1 MKKLENVEMKNYT
14 TMGVGGTVAHFFHI
28 ETPGD
33 IREAVE
39 ISKKENIPIVVLGE
53 GSNMIFHDNNLN
65 AIVLKIEIPGFE
77 VLKEDDTSVEIKIG
91 AGENWDAVVARA
103 VEMDYSGIEAL
114 SAIPGTTG
122 ATPFQNVGAYGQ
134 EIKNVIES
142 VEAYDMKKNSF
153 VILANA
159 ECAFAYRDSIFR
171 SSEQGRYI
179 ITSLVLKLSKFPPNV
194 PNYPGV
200 KKYFEENGN
209 SNPTLQEIRNAII
222 EIRAN
227 KLPDPKIIKNNGS
240 FFKNPICDS
249 VLVHELLKKYPD
261 MTNYPAGE
269 NKTKLSAGW
278 LIENCGL
285 KGKDFGEMKIYENN
299 ALVLVNKGNANFAD
313 LEKAKDFVVSEV
325 KNKFGVTLEPEPV
338 FVN

>member
-14 TMGVGGTVAHFFHI
+14 TMGVGGSVRHFVHVEKKEDI
-28 ETPGD
+28 E
-33 IREAVE
+33 EAVALAKAE
-39 ISKKENIPIVVLGE
+39 HLPIVVLGE
-53 GSNMIFHDNNLN
+53 GSNMIFPDEILN
-65 AIVLKIEIPGFE
+65 VVVLKIEISGFE
-77 VLKEDDTSVEIKIG
+77 VLNEDDTSVEIKIG
-91 AGENWDAVVARA
+91 AGENWDSVVARA
-103 VEMDYSGIEAL
+103 VDMDYSGIEAL

-134 EIKNVIES
+134 EIKNVIEF
-142 VEAYDMKKNSF
+142 VDVYDTREEKF
-153 VILANA
+153 VTLSNA
-159 ECAFAYRDSIFR
+159 ECKFEYRDSIFR
-171 SSEQGRYI
+171 SGEKGRYI
-179 ITSLVLKLSKFPPNV
+179 IASLVLKLSKFPPNV

-209 SNPTLQEIRNAII
+209 SNPTLQEIRQAII

-240 FFKNPICDS
+240 FFKNPIVDT
-249 VLVHELLKKYPD
+249 VVAQQIKEKYPD
-261 MTNYPAGE
+261 MTNYLAGE

-285 KGKDFGEMKIYENN
+285 KGKDLGEMKIYENN

-313 LEKAKDFVVSEV
+313 LEKAKDFVINEV
-325 KNKFGVTLEPEPV
+325 KNKFGIILEPEPV